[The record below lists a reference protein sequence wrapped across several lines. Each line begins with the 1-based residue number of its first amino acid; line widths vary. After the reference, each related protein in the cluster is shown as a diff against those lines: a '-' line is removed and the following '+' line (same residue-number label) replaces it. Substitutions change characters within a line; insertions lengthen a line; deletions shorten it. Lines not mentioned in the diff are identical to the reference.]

1 MSRTFGTAQLRAVRK
16 GKRMELFIKI
26 VIIVIA
32 LPFAMFFGAVL
43 SVVLEDMVQA
53 IRRKK

>member
-1 MSRTFGTAQLRAVRK
+1 MSRIFGTAQLRAVRK
-16 GKRMELFIKI
+16 GKRMNLFIKI